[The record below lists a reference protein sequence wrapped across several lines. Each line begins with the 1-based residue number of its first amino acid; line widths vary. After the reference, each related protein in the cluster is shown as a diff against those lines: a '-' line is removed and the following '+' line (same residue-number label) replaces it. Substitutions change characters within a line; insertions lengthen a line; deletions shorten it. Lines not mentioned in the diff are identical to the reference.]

1 MAHSLLLSLHGTLV
15 LQHCLDLDRLI
26 QPACIRKIQKIM
38 VHIVNVKVCKW
49 RYMFT
54 LVLCYSRISTENP
67 KGCKL
72 RISSVHGELAFAM
85 AEISVIKL

>member
-1 MAHSLLLSLHGTLV
+1 
-15 LQHCLDLDRLI
+15 
-26 QPACIRKIQKIM
+26 
-38 VHIVNVKVCKW
+38 
-49 RYMFT
+49 MFT